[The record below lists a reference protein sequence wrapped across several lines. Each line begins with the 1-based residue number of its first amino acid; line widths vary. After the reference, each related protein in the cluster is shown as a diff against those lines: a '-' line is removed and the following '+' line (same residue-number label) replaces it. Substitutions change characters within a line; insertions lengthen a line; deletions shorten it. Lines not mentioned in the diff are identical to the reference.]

1 MRREA
6 AKNRSQQN
14 PNEQELKN
22 WGQPGRSQTAQVG
35 TFLNLVFL
43 LLICQI
49 DCCKPGSSLEFTK
62 LILWSNKHLDKERVD
77 KPWFSRVFREVFQVR
92 EEAGQR
98 TLSCEHQPLPG
109 CTQGRSQLFQSL
121 GLTIPLL
128 SCTAEML
135 QQQMWAVLCARL
147 LGCVHARQDKTED
160 KQGHLKKRGGG
171 RGGNRKEWKFDYR
184 VFIKSWC
191 VIRCLWKLF

>member
-98 TLSCEHQPLPG
+98 TL
-109 CTQGRSQLFQSL
+109 
-121 GLTIPLL
+121 
-128 SCTAEML
+128 
-135 QQQMWAVLCARL
+135 
-147 LGCVHARQDKTED
+147 
-160 KQGHLKKRGGG
+160 
-171 RGGNRKEWKFDYR
+171 RKEWNRRGVGKPRDPTVVSTSLYR
-184 VFIKSWC
+184 AAPKDALSSSSLWVWQSPSSLAQQKCCSSRCELCC
-191 VIRCLWKLF
+191 VLGCLVVSMLDKTKLRISKGT